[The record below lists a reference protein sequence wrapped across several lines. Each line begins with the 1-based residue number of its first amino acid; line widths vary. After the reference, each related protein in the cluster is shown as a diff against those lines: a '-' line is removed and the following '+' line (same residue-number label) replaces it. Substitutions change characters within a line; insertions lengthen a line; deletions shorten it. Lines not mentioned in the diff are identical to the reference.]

1 MKKVALKSFLVF
13 TLVATL
19 FSVSNIAPK
28 EAAACYP
35 AYKCM
40 SKSHLPSSYK
50 LTYQN
55 KDRSKGIYVGGTV
68 ILGAAGV
75 IPGMTYPA
83 LLGSVAYGGFELT
96 KGYLSY
102 KTYMKKNP
110 ASNKT
115 GMIKIVHYKDKNFKG
130 KTKTTYSEW

>member
-1 MKKVALKSFLVF
+1 MKGKFLKYLIALTFILSIFNVTIK
-13 TLVATL
+13 AE
-19 FSVSNIAPK
+19 
-28 EAAACYP
+28 EAYACYP
-35 AYKCM
+35 AYKCI
-40 SKSHLPSSYK
+40 SRSHLPSSYK

-68 ILGAAGV
+68 VGGAIGL

-83 LLGSVAYGGFELT
+83 LLGSIAYGGFELT

-110 ASNKT
+110 SSGKT
-115 GMIKIVHYKDKNFKG
+115 GIIKIVHYKEKNFKG